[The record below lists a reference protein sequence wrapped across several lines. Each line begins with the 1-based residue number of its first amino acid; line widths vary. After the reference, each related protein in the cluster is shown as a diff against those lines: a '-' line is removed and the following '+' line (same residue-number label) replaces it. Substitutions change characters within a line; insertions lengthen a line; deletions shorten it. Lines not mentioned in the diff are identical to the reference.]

1 MTYKKRLIIAIVL
14 IVLFSIVLNSLIS
27 RRFIDKYF
35 ERYIEQQY
43 QKEIEEVILYSK
55 SILNGDVKNLI
66 QVKIELSN
74 YLEDMI
80 ESISVYDANDKN
92 IISVD
97 QTNLTHHDNMMG
109 KLNLVEEKYYEII
122 DNEKFV
128 GYLVVERIKNVT
140 DSGSAL
146 LFRLSLIRTVVTSG
160 FVTLIIAIIF
170 ISIFSKKM
178 TKDLTNISL
187 MAEKID
193 TGEKY
198 KFGKSKVK
206 EIKIIQN
213 SLINL
218 STKLKLKEEV
228 RKERVDKLAHEAK
241 TPLTILKSNIEGSL
255 DGLVE
260 VDKERLQMWLSEVNR
275 LSNMFENIGDIVEYK
290 EIKIDVSKR
299 EFSVNEFVNKISKAM
314 LLQFEKKN
322 IDFNVIL
329 LDEDVSIY
337 SDENLLA
344 KSIYN
349 LLSNAC
355 KYSRDNSSVQLITE
369 IENDNVVIKVI
380 DQGIGIG
387 IDDLENI
394 FNAYYRGNN
403 HDINDGQGMGLYIVK
418 QNIEALGGEVKV
430 KVNENTGM
438 SFWLTLKINA

>member
-55 SILNGDVKNLI
+55 SILNGDVKNLT